1 MWWSAA
7 LSWAVMSADKMRCVP
22 PAGKLGK
29 VYNQHVA
36 LSDDSPLVFQ
46 DGESAIDHASQPWIR
61 ALLLGG
67 ARATIRTNLQK
78 SRGQATQVR
87 IDSLMQEI
95 NTLMYVCMLRRLEM
109 CACVRTPSVK
119 AC

>member
-1 MWWSAA
+1 
-7 LSWAVMSADKMRCVP
+7 MSADKMRCVP

-95 NTLMYVCMLRRLEM
+95 NTLMYVCMVRRLEM
-109 CACVRTPSVK
+109 CVCSYPEREGMLMG
-119 AC
+119 C